1 MGKRRRQTA
10 LARAAEVE
18 SASDDL
24 DRYLDEQF
32 ENQQFLEAYEDA
44 GVRERLL
51 RSLLEARHQAQLTQ
65 SAVAD
70 GMGTTQSAVSELE
83 GGLAD
88 ARLSTLQRY
97 ARAVSCRIAAWVV
110 PSQGADAA
118 FAAFVNSETPR
129 LPQWSDQLPNSVERT
144 VRGQV
149 ISLQIVA
156 VAPAIGVPTPEW
168 YFAGRFRPSGQEGST
183 LQGSSYS
190 QIDRTEPIDE
200 TFTIRKVTA

>member
-1 MGKRRRQTA
+1 MV
-10 LARAAEVE
+10 RAAEVE

-24 DRYLDEQF
+24 DLYLDAQF
-32 ENQQFLEAYEDA
+32 ENQEFLEAYEDA
-44 GVRERLL
+44 SIRERLL
-51 RSLLEARHQAQLTQ
+51 RSLLDARHQAQLTQ
-65 SAVAD
+65 KAVAD

-110 PSQGADAA
+110 PAQGGDAA
-118 FAAFVNSETPR
+118 FAAFINSEVPR
-129 LPQWSDQLPNSVERT
+129 LAQWRDQLPNSVERT
-144 VRGQV
+144 VRGQT

-156 VAPAIGVPTPEW
+156 VAPPIGVLTPEL
-168 YFAGRFRPSGQEGST
+168 YFAGRLRPSGQEGSV
-183 LQGSSYS
+183 LLGPSYP
-190 QIDRTEPIDE
+190 QLYRTQEIGE

>member
-1 MGKRRRQTA
+1 MV
-10 LARAAEVE
+10 RAAEVE

-24 DRYLDEQF
+24 DLYLDAQF
-32 ENQQFLEAYEDA
+32 ENQEFLEAYEDA
-44 GVRERLL
+44 SIRERLL
-51 RSLLEARHQAQLTQ
+51 RSLLDARHQAQLTQ
-65 SAVAD
+65 KAVAD

-110 PSQGADAA
+110 PTQGGDAA
-118 FAAFVNSETPR
+118 FAAFINSEVPR
-129 LPQWSDQLPNSVERT
+129 LAQWRDQLPNSVERT
-144 VRGQV
+144 VRGQT

-156 VAPAIGVPTPEW
+156 VAPPIGVLTPEL
-168 YFAGRFRPSGQEGST
+168 YFAGRLRPSGQEGSV
-183 LQGSSYS
+183 LLGPSYP
-190 QIDRTEPIDE
+190 QLYRTQEIGE